1 MSLLASFPTAI
12 LDTILGRL
20 ALLFIKGAAD
30 DLAAARCAAAEML
43 AAYRRKPWTNSTSP
57 PKSFSFGM
65 HALDALGQSAEP
77 DTPPAK
83 VLRLRGGAVSLSRES
98 HKAQRRLDQLQNA
111 RRKATAAQP
120 AEASATA
127 AEPAPAGLSAA
138 NTSQPVEASS
148 ETPAA
153 ITPRDA
159 RTWTQR
165 YQQRLAARRITE
177 NLRKHQ
183 PTAAAP
189 QAVPADAQI
198 ATTPQ

>member
-20 ALLFIKGAAD
+20 ALLFIKGAAG
-30 DLAAARCAAAEML
+30 DLAAARCAAAKML
-43 AAYRRKPWTNSTSP
+43 AAYRPETLDELHLAAEIV
-57 PKSFSFGM
+57 SFGM

-111 RRKATAAQP
+111 RRKVTAAQP
-120 AEASATA
+120 TETTATP
-127 AEPAPAGLSAA
+127 AEPAPAGFAAA
-138 NTSQPVEASS
+138 NASQPVEASS

-159 RTWTQR
+159 KTWTQR

-189 QAVPADAQI
+189 RAVPADAQI
-198 ATTPQ
+198 ATTPE